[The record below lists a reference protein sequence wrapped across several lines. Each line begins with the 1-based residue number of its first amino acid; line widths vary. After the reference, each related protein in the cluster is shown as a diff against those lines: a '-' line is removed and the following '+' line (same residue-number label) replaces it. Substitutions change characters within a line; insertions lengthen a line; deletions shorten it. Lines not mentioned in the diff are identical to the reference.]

1 MTVLRTQSSF
11 LIIFPLVLLMI
22 NPAYAAVTSVSLKED
37 VYSNE
42 AKFAF
47 VGKESDGSKSI
58 FVIIRGSS
66 GKYLGMVSDPVSNP
80 DGSFETIP
88 RPVKD
93 FFKSAGTFNATAFS
107 DDQQESEGIFIL
119 LQYDGNQVSLLPTF
133 VLELKKIGNKS
144 VNEKQNLSFTAS
156 VTDSSLENLEFKLEK
171 NPPTGATI
179 DLKTGSF
186 SWTPTEAQGPAS
198 YLFDIVVMK
207 GPLEDRETITV
218 TVNEATEI
226 PPPQSE
232 PEPTK
237 NILV

>member
-133 VLELKKIGNKS
+133 VLEIELNHSLDNRDKNSGSDSNFIALPVTIS
-144 VNEKQNLSFTAS
+144 LSFDNDVDKS
-156 VTDSSLENLEFKLEK
+156 
-171 NPPTGATI
+171 P
-179 DLKTGSF
+179 
-186 SWTPTEAQGPAS
+186 
-198 YLFDIVVMK
+198 M
-207 GPLEDRETITV
+207 
-218 TVNEATEI
+218 
-226 PPPQSE
+226 
-232 PEPTK
+232 
-237 NILV
+237 